1 MDVVCCSMAVL
12 SMCVCVCVCVCV
24 RACVRACVRVCVCV
38 CVCVCVR
45 ACDIE
50 RKHLSKEAFRKKLRS
65 GYISIQQRMK
75 FMTFTRGAK
84 RSDKQS

>member
-1 MDVVCCSMAVL
+1 MLCAAAWHVL
-12 SMCVCVCVCVCV
+12 SMCVCVCVGV
-24 RACVRACVRVCVCV
+24 RACVRACVHACVCV
-38 CVCVCVR
+38 CVVTDGR
-45 ACDIE
+45 TLRDIE